1 MKIKDTTL
9 PMNNLPTPMARSV
22 KNASKKDI
30 VSFLGSFGYWGFG
43 VLRYDNLLM
52 FFYFKVRIR
61 ENEKNLKVETKQSKQ
76 NFGFSAFGN
85 NLLVILATSN
95 TKDIM
100 YLEFISSSGNITESV
115 NFMVVILKD

>member
-9 PMNNLPTPMARSV
+9 PMNNLPTPMAKSV

-30 VSFLGSFGYWGFG
+30 VSFLDSFGYWGFG

-85 NLLVILATSN
+85 NLLVTLATSN
-95 TKDIM
+95 TKDIR
-100 YLEFISSSGNITESV
+100 YL
-115 NFMVVILKD
+115 